1 MHLRKS
7 TYDGKELYYN
17 YLCGRR
23 CYFHENLVHKIN
35 DGTYILYVTRFPVK
49 GCNLIEVDGN
59 LVIVPGNYN
68 LFTFSC
74 DGDIEK
80 IDNAIQVIKSN
91 ENDCALI
98 LTDHDKIKVKWSNR
112 DGQWTTLLH
121 RDGKQEDI
129 PTEKLLK
136 YL

>member
-23 CYFHENLVHKIN
+23 CYFHKDLVHKIN
-35 DGTYILYVTRFPVK
+35 DSTYIVYVTRFPLI
-49 GCNLIEVDGN
+49 GCDLADVDGN

-74 DGDIEK
+74 EGVIEK

-98 LTDHDKIKVKWSNR
+98 LTKQDKMKIKWSNR
-112 DGQWTTLLH
+112 EGQWTTLLTK
-121 RDGKQEDI
+121 DGKQEDI